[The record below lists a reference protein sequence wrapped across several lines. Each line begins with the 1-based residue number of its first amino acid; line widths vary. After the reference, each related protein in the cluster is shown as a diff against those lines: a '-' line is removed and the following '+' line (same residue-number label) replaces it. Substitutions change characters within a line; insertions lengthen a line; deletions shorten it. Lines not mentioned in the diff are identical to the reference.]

1 MTITLKMSEFEELWL
16 HNQIPLSEKTDGVET
31 LFNTPQSLGA
41 GYHRELE
48 IDSEFSI
55 AIWEIQGRDDL
66 RVKMPS
72 EEHPI
77 EFGVLLSGC
86 ISSDVN
92 GSWDRNHTLISGG
105 GIQRKMTIE
114 YQQAQPVIGVCIH
127 LSPSRLA
134 MLFPGED
141 GQIEPELAF
150 LAKGNDW
157 QSIFYSP
164 NTVEIARVVQQIRDC
179 PYQGTTKRMYLQAKA
194 LEIMS
199 LQLAPLLMGGA
210 AQQESRSP
218 SSAISAQLKAQTI
231 AKLHHAQELIRSNLD
246 NPPTST
252 ELSQQL
258 DLSDRTL
265 RRGFRSLFGTTMV
278 GYLTE
283 QRLQQAELLLRNTDR
298 TVADIANYVGYAH
311 LGYFAQ
317 AFRRKYGIKPSDC
330 RSRSVADGESGKA
343 QAIANTVALNRTGI

>member
-1 MTITLKMSEFEELWL
+1 MTINLSLSEFEELWTQT
-16 HNQIPLSEKTDGVET
+16 NNSPSEESV
-31 LFNTPQSLGA
+31 
-41 GYHRELE
+41 ELE
-48 IDSEFSI
+48 ALFHTPPLLGSGCQ
-55 AIWEIQGRDDL
+55 WEMQPDADFTLSLWDIQGRDDV

-72 EEHPI
+72 DEHPI

-92 GSWDRNHTLISGG
+92 GSWDRARTLISGG
-105 GIQRKMTIE
+105 GIQRRMVAQ
-114 YQQAQPVIGVCIH
+114 YHQSQPVIGVCIE

-157 QSIFYSP
+157 QSIVYPP
-164 NTVEIARVVQQIRDC
+164 NTAEIAQVVQQIRSC
-179 PYQGTTKRMYLQAKA
+179 PYRGIAKRMYLQAKA

-199 LQLAPLLMGGA
+199 LQLAPLRDL
-210 AQQESRSP
+210 SP
-218 SSAISAQLKAQTI
+218 SPAISPQLKSQTI
-231 AKLHHAQELIRSNLD
+231 DKLHYAQEIIRSRLD
-246 NPPTST
+246 HPPTST

-283 QRLQQAELLLRNTDR
+283 QRLQQAELLLRNTDYLR
-298 TVADIANYVGYAH
+298 
-311 LGYFAQ
+311 
-317 AFRRKYGIKPSDC
+317 
-330 RSRSVADGESGKA
+330 
-343 QAIANTVALNRTGI
+343 

>member
-1 MTITLKMSEFEELWL
+1 MTITLKLSEFEELWL
-16 HNQIPLSEKTDGVET
+16 HNQIPLSEETDGIET
-31 LFNTPQSLGA
+31 LFNTPQALGA

-55 AIWEIQGRDDL
+55 AIWEIQGWDDV

-92 GSWDRNHTLISGG
+92 GSWDHNHTLISGG
-105 GIQRKMTIE
+105 GIQRKMMIE
-114 YQQAQPVIGVCIH
+114 YHQDRPIIGINIQ
-127 LSPSRLA
+127 LSPSRFA

-157 QSIFYSP
+157 QSIFYPP
-164 NTVEIARVVQQIRDC
+164 NTAEIARMVQQIRDC
-179 PYQGTTKRMYLQAKA
+179 PYRGTIKRMYLQAKA

-199 LQLAPLLMGGA
+199 LQLAPLLVGGA
-210 AQQESRSP
+210 AQTESP
-218 SSAISAQLKAQTI
+218 AISPQLKAQTI
-231 AKLHHAQELIRSNLD
+231 AKLHHAQEMIRSNLD

-265 RRGFRSLFGTTMV
+265 RRGFRSLFGMTMV

-317 AFRRKYGIKPSDC
+317 AFRRKYGVKPSDC
-330 RSRSVADGESGKA
+330 RSRSVAHGESGEKS
-343 QAIANTVALNRTGI
+343 V